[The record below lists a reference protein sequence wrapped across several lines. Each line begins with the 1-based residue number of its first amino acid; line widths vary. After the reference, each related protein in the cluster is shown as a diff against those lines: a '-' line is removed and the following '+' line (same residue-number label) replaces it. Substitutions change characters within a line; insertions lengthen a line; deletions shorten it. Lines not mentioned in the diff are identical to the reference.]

1 MSLKENLKNH
11 IINNR
16 GKYST
21 IGALAGTAGLINLG
35 ARGYYG
41 SDNQVAIQNT
51 FGKIAK
57 DLDASA
63 NRDYVKGNID
73 TGISIY
79 KRPDAIFTKD
89 DGSID
94 KQLVI
99 DRVLQKENIPLVSKK
114 LGQTLAEKVG
124 NVGSDEEQMNF
135 MVRNPLFTAGNF
147 KEYKLNSLKG
157 AIDSVQE
164 KMDI

>member
-16 GKYST
+16 GKYSA

-63 NRDYVKGNID
+63 NRDYMKGNID
-73 TGISIY
+73 TGVSIY
-79 KRPDAIFTKD
+79 KRPDTIFTKD

-147 KEYKLNSLKG
+147 REYKLNSLKG

>member
-63 NRDYVKGNID
+63 NRDYMKGNID
-73 TGISIY
+73 TGLSLY
-79 KRPDAIFTKD
+79 KRPDTIFTKD

-124 NVGSDEEQMNF
+124 NVSSDEEQMNL
-135 MVRNPLFTAGNF
+135 MV
-147 KEYKLNSLKG
+147 
-157 AIDSVQE
+157 
-164 KMDI
+164 

>member
-16 GKYST
+16 GKYSA

-63 NRDYVKGNID
+63 NRDYMKGNID
-73 TGISIY
+73 TGVSIY
-79 KRPDAIFTKD
+79 KRPDTIFTKD

-124 NVGSDEEQMNF
+124 NVSSDEEQMNF
-135 MVRNPLFTAGNF
+135 MARNPLFTAGNF

>member
-16 GKYST
+16 GKYSA

-63 NRDYVKGNID
+63 NRDYMKGNID
-73 TGISIY
+73 TGLSLY
-79 KRPDAIFTKD
+79 KRPDTIFTKD

-124 NVGSDEEQMNF
+124 NVSSDEEQMNF
-135 MVRNPLFTAGNF
+135 MARNPLFTAGNF

>member
-63 NRDYVKGNID
+63 NRDYMKGNID
-73 TGISIY
+73 TGVSIY
-79 KRPDAIFTKD
+79 KRPDTIFTKD

-124 NVGSDEEQMNF
+124 NVSSDEEQMNF
-135 MVRNPLFTAGNF
+135 MARNPLFTAGNF

>member
-16 GKYST
+16 GKYSA

-63 NRDYVKGNID
+63 NRDYMKGNID
-73 TGISIY
+73 TGLSIY
-79 KRPDAIFTKD
+79 KRPDTIFTKD

>member
-16 GKYST
+16 GKYSA

-63 NRDYVKGNID
+63 NRDYMKGNID
-73 TGISIY
+73 TGLSLY
-79 KRPDAIFTKD
+79 KRPDTIFTKD

>member
-63 NRDYVKGNID
+63 NRDYMKGNID
-73 TGISIY
+73 TGLSLY
-79 KRPDAIFTKD
+79 KRPDTIFTKD

-135 MVRNPLFTAGNF
+135 MARNPLFTAGNF
-147 KEYKLNSLKG
+147 KEYRLNSLKG

>member
-1 MSLKENLKNH
+1 MSFTDKLKKH
-11 IINNR
+11 VIDNR
-16 GKYST
+16 GKYSAL
-21 IGALAGTAGLINLG
+21 GALAGTAGLINLG

-51 FGKIAK
+51 AGKIARN
-57 DLDASA
+57 LDASA
-63 NRDYVKGNID
+63 QRDYMKGNLD

-79 KRPDAIFTKD
+79 KRPDTIFTKD

-124 NVGSDEEQMNF
+124 NVSSDEEQMNF
-135 MVRNPLFTAGNF
+135 MARNPLFTAGNF

>member
-16 GKYST
+16 GKYSA

-63 NRDYVKGNID
+63 NRDYMKGNID
-73 TGISIY
+73 TGLSLY
-79 KRPDAIFTKD
+79 KRPDTIFTKD

-135 MVRNPLFTAGNF
+135 MARNPLFTAGNF
-147 KEYKLNSLKG
+147 KEYRLNSLKG

>member
-63 NRDYVKGNID
+63 NRDYMKGNID
-73 TGISIY
+73 TGLSLY
-79 KRPDAIFTKD
+79 KRPDTIFTKD

-124 NVGSDEEQMNF
+124 NVSSDEEQMNF
-135 MVRNPLFTAGNF
+135 MARNPLFTAGHF

>member
-1 MSLKENLKNH
+1 MSLKENLKNQ

-35 ARGYYG
+35 AKGYYG

-63 NRDYVKGNID
+63 NRDYMKGNID
-73 TGISIY
+73 TGLSLY
-79 KRPDAIFTKD
+79 KRPDTIFTKD

>member
-1 MSLKENLKNH
+1 MSFTDKLKKH
-11 IINNR
+11 VIDNR
-16 GKYST
+16 GKYSAL
-21 IGALAGTAGLINLG
+21 GALAGTAGLINLG

-51 FGKIAK
+51 AGKIARN
-57 DLDASA
+57 LDASA
-63 NRDYVKGNID
+63 QRDYMKGNLD

-79 KRPDAIFTKD
+79 KRPDTIFTKD

-135 MVRNPLFTAGNF
+135 MARNPLFTAGNF

>member
-73 TGISIY
+73 TGVSIY
-79 KRPDAIFTKD
+79 KRPDTIFTKD

>member
-63 NRDYVKGNID
+63 NRDYMKGNID

-79 KRPDAIFTKD
+79 KRPDTIFTKD